1 MEMIIM
7 NNVIKININKKEDY
21 VSKFNDNILSNDFS
35 AYILEE
41 CKSYPLNSD
50 ISIEVSS
57 SYKMNDLEK
66 DNLVDMIRAN
76 FGNEISEMLF
86 RRKRNIIGDFFMLI
100 LGVISLICYLF
111 SSDIPVLSEFILV
124 FSWVLIWESAHNLIF
139 TGFSNK
145 IDIERRKKLT
155 NCKIIF
161 K

>member
-1 MEMIIM
+1 MEMVIM
-7 NNVIKININKKEDY
+7 NNVISIDIKKREDY

-35 AYILEE
+35 SYILEE

-50 ISIEVSS
+50 IYIEINSAYEMDQV
-57 SYKMNDLEK
+57 EK
-66 DNLVDMIRAN
+66 DKLVDMIRSN

-86 RRKRNIIGDFFMLI
+86 HRKRNIIGDFFMLVCG
-100 LGVISLICYLF
+100 LISLICYLF
-111 SSDIPVLSEFILV
+111 SSDIPILSEFILV
-124 FSWVLIWESAHNLIF
+124 FSWVLIWESAHNLMF

-145 IDIERRKKLT
+145 IDIQRRKKLT